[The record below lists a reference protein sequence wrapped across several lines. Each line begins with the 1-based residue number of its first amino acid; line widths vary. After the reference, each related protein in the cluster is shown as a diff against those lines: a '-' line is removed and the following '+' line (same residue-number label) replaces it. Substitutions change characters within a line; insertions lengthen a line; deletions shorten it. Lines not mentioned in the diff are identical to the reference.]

1 MSRENLI
8 DKVGKKQ
15 QLRRLK
21 ELKEKSEI
29 ALWFLES
36 HGLKLSFLKVQEA
49 AINEM
54 HSLEF
59 DQPSAND
66 ADQENLEI
74 VLFLLDKFCASDE
87 LYHELPVFSEGLPT
101 SYLIKQKR
109 NELNKVCHIERTPG
123 QHPAWCMTFIFCN
136 FIKQL

>member
-1 MSRENLI
+1 
-8 DKVGKKQ
+8 
-15 QLRRLK
+15 
-21 ELKEKSEI
+21 
-29 ALWFLES
+29 
-36 HGLKLSFLKVQEA
+36 
-49 AINEM
+49 M

-74 VLFLLDKFCASDE
+74 LLFLLDKFCASDE
-87 LYHELPVFSEGLPT
+87 LYHELPVFSKGLPT

-123 QHPAWCMTFIFCN
+123 QPAPRMVHDFHFLQLYKPTL
-136 FIKQL
+136 KQFLESNYLRELPVNHNEAEVPENNLIEDEYNRVTVNQL

>member
-1 MSRENLI
+1 M
-8 DKVGKKQ
+8 GKKQ

-54 HSLEF
+54 HSLKF

-74 VLFLLDKFCASDE
+74 LLFLLDKFTNVLFDQTKKE
-87 LYHELPVFSEGLPT
+87 
-101 SYLIKQKR
+101 
-109 NELNKVCHIERTPG
+109 
-123 QHPAWCMTFIFCN
+123 
-136 FIKQL
+136 

>member
-1 MSRENLI
+1 
-8 DKVGKKQ
+8 
-15 QLRRLK
+15 
-21 ELKEKSEI
+21 
-29 ALWFLES
+29 
-36 HGLKLSFLKVQEA
+36 
-49 AINEM
+49 M

-74 VLFLLDKFCASDE
+74 LLFLLDKFCVSDE
-87 LYHELPVFSEGLPT
+87 LYHELPVFSKGLPT

-123 QHPAWCMTFIFCN
+123 QLAPRMVHDFHFLQLYKTTL
-136 FIKQL
+136 KQFLESNYLRELPVNHNEAEVPENNLIEDEYNRVTVNQL